1 MAKYN
6 VEIRDILSKIIV
18 VEAPDKQQVETIA
31 INNYC
36 NANSGWVLD
45 ADNCIER

>member
-31 INNYC
+31 INNSVMLIVVGFLMQII
-36 NANSGWVLD
+36 A
-45 ADNCIER
+45 